1 MTNSFV
7 QRIADGELSYMEDE
21 IYTLNCGGCGLVALT
36 IGEQL
41 EQLGI
46 DFEIVY
52 YSMWIKHG
60 TATDEE
66 IKELVDSEARCPN
79 THVLVRAE
87 GITFDSNGDFA
98 ECDEYFGDEYG
109 TSGLETL
116 RAMVYDRPD
125 VWNKIFDRAEHT
137 KQVKEMI
144 QELFN
149 TELEVAA

>member
-21 IYTLNCGGCGLVALT
+21 IPTLNCGGCGLVALT

-41 EQLGI
+41 ERQGV

-52 YSMWIKHG
+52 YSVYLDHG
-60 TATDEE
+60 TASDEE
-66 IKELVDSEARCPN
+66 IMEIVQAGEHCPN

-87 GITFDSNGDFA
+87 GITFDSNGDF
-98 ECDEYFGDEYG
+98 EYSDGYFGDEYG
-109 TSGLETL
+109 TSSLETL
-116 RAMVYDRPD
+116 RAMVHDRPD
-125 VWNKIFDRAEHT
+125 AWNYMFNRDRHEE
-137 KQVKEMI
+137 QVKEMI
-144 QELFN
+144 QELFD